1 MEGGVRMSIE
11 IDGNTGILQ
20 NTTEVTK
27 IPVGTTAQRPSN
39 PILGMIRF
47 NTDEEYIEWY
57 DDVVDDW
64 IAISSAPI
72 LAAFGG
78 TITDIEQNGQQF
90 RIHEFNGSGT
100 FEVARGGVI
109 DVLVVGGGGPGGW
122 AKQFGDDGT
131 GGAGAGGVVL
141 VENKSIGTGNFTVT
155 VGNGGAASTEQ
166 PGEDSIFDGITALGG
181 GHGGIREEA
190 SGGDAGTAGGNG
202 GSGGG
207 GFGINGAPAGSAL
220 QPGTNAGAIFDNGND
235 GGSGTSTGTW
245 GIGGGGGGASESGS
259 SGGNG
264 ADAGDGLDLTNTFG
278 TSVGENGFFGGGGG
292 GSGEGTTG
300 SGGIGGGGD
309 SGISGVPNTGG
320 GGGNRTTA
328 GGSGVVIIKYRIG

>member
-1 MEGGVRMSIE
+1 MSIE

-72 LAAFGG
+72 FAAFGG
-78 TITDIEQNGQQF
+78 TITDIEQDGQQF

-100 FEVARGGVI
+100 FEVARGGDI
-109 DVLVVGGGGPGGW
+109 DVLVVGGGGAGGW
-122 AKQFGDDGT
+122 AEQFGAGAT
-131 GGAGAGGVVL
+131 GGGGAGGVVL

-155 VGNGGAASTEQ
+155 VGEGGIEETEQ
-166 PGEDSIFDGITALGG
+166 PGENSIFDGITALGG
-181 GHGGIREEA
+181 GFGAYRIEA
-190 SGGDAGTAGGNG
+190 SGGDAGSTGGDG

-207 GFGINGAPAGSAL
+207 GYGINGSAAGSAL
-220 QPGTNAGAIFDNGND
+220 QPGTNAGAIFDNGNN
-235 GGSGTSTGTW
+235 GGDGTSAGTW
-245 GIGGGGGGASESGS
+245 GDGGGGGGASESGS
-259 SGGNG
+259 TGSGGG
-264 ADAGDGLDLTNTFG
+264 KGGDGLDLTNTFG
-278 TSVGENGFFGGGGG
+278 TSVGENGFFGGGGA
-292 GSGEGTTG
+292 GTTEF
-300 SGGIGGGGD
+300 SSQAPGGIGGGGD
-309 SGISGVPNTGG
+309 SGSSGVPNTGG
-320 GGGNRTTA
+320 GGGGQVTS